1 MSSQSKS
8 YANGITEG
16 VIWKQLLSFFFPIL
30 LGTFFQQLY
39 NTVDAVIVGNFVGKE
54 ALAAVGGTTGT
65 LINLLV
71 GFFTGLASGATVII
85 SQFFGAR
92 REEQVSS
99 AVHTAIALGLTA
111 SVIFFVIGFFGA
123 PLALR
128 VMGTPEEIIEYALV
142 YIRTYFVGIVF
153 PLLYNMGSGILRAIG
168 DSKRP
173 LYFLI
178 VCCAVNLVLDVLFVV
193 VFGLGVFGAAL
204 ATVIA
209 QAVSACL
216 VIITLLRIPNALQLY
231 PSKIRFTG
239 SILNSIIVIGLPA
252 GLQSVMYS
260 LSNIVI
266 QSSVNSFGTNSI
278 AAWTAYGKIDGVFW
292 MTISAFGIAITTFVG
307 QNFGAQKFDR
317 VKKSVRVC
325 LLMACGMTLVIST
338 VILLF
343 GQYILRLFTSD
354 AEVLRIGVE
363 IIRQLVPTYI
373 TYVCIEIFSGACRGS
388 GDSLIP
394 MIMTCLGVCVLRV
407 VWIFVAVPIWPRLFT
422 TLLSYPITWVTTSLF
437 FAVYY
442 FKGGWMKRRMRKMG
456 FIEE

>member
-1 MSSQSKS
+1 MSSQAKS
-8 YANGITEG
+8 YSNGITEG

-92 REEQVSS
+92 REEQVSK

-111 SVIFFVIGFFGA
+111 SVIFFVVGFFGA

-128 VMGTPEEIIEYALV
+128 AMGTPEDIMGHALT

-153 PLLYNMGSGILRAIG
+153 PLIYNMGSGILRAIG

-178 VCCAVNLVLDVLFVV
+178 TCCLVNLALDVIFVV
-193 VFGLGVFGAAL
+193 ILDLGVFGVAL
-204 ATVIA
+204 GTLIS

-216 VIITLLRIPNALQLY
+216 VVMTLLRIPNAIQLH
-231 PSKIRFTG
+231 PSQIRFTG
-239 SILNSIIVIGLPA
+239 PILNSIIVIGLPA

-266 QSSVNSFGTNSI
+266 QSSVNSYGTNSI
-278 AAWTAYGKIDGVFW
+278 AAWTAYGKIDGIYW
-292 MTISAFGIAITTFVG
+292 MTINAFGIAITTFVG

-317 VKKSVRVC
+317 VKKSVRIC
-325 LLMACGMTLVIST
+325 WLMATGASLTISG

-343 GQYILRLFTSD
+343 GQYILKLFTTD
-354 AEVLRIGVE
+354 ADVVRIGMD
-363 IIRQLVPTYI
+363 IIHQLVPLYF
-373 TYVCIEIFSGACRGS
+373 TYVCIEVFSGACRGA

-407 VWIFVAVPIWPRLFT
+407 AWIFIAVPISPKLST
-422 TLLSYPITWVTTSLF
+422 TLLSYPITWITTSVF

-442 FKGGWMKRRMRKMG
+442 FKGGWMKRRMAKMG
-456 FIEE
+456 FVRN